1 MKNIAYQATSQNHLG
16 ILLDNRLSFKEHLKL
31 VFSKIKKP
39 IALLCK
45 LQCLISRSA
54 LNTIY
59 KIYARPRLDY
69 GDVILEETYNSSSYQ
84 EIKSV
89 QYNIY
94 LAITGGIPGTSE
106 EKLYGELEL
115 GLLFCHWYRKLCC
128 FYKFYKNKSPQYLF
142 KLVPLRHS
150 SYTTRNIENI
160 PFSK

>member
-31 VFSKIKKP
+31 VFSKIKKT

-69 GDVILEETYNSSSYQ
+69 GYVILEETYNSSSYQ

-89 QYNIY
+89 QYN
-94 LAITGGIPGTSE
+94 
-106 EKLYGELEL
+106 GELGL

>member
-16 ILLDNRLSFKEHLKL
+16 ILIDNRLSFKEHLKL

-69 GDVILEETYNSSSYQ
+69 GYVILEETYNSSSYQ

-89 QYNIY
+89 QYN
-94 LAITGGIPGTSE
+94 
-106 EKLYGELEL
+106 GELGL
-115 GLLFCHWYRKLCC
+115 GLLFCDWYRKLCC

>member
-16 ILLDNRLSFKEHLKL
+16 ILIDNRLSFKEHLKL

-69 GDVILEETYNSSSYQ
+69 GYVILEETYNSSSYQ

-89 QYNIY
+89 QYND
-94 LAITGGIPGTSE
+94 
-106 EKLYGELEL
+106 ELGL